1 VTSFKKY
8 LRISKNRDDKELH
21 LKKLSAVLCTPHW
34 REVLEEIED
43 TLLKTYE
50 EFDTCTNIEGFLSI
64 QGEVVALKKIANLN
78 GLLKIVA
85 QRRQRIRPTE

>member
-1 VTSFKKY
+1 MSAFKKY
-8 LRISKNRDDKELH
+8 LRVSKNLEDKELH
-21 LKKLSAVLCTPHW
+21 LKKLSAALDTPHW
-34 REVLEEIED
+34 REILEEIED

-50 EFDTCTNIEGFLSI
+50 EFDTCTSIEGFLSI

-85 QRRQRIRPTE
+85 HRRQRIRPTE

>member
-1 VTSFKKY
+1 MNSFKKY
-8 LRISKNRDDKELH
+8 LRISKHPDDKELH